1 MKILTPL
8 ILLSLILLGVFTLAN
23 WTALSTPSP
32 LSFVAFHLD
41 APLGLV
47 LLGILAGFVAL
58 FVAYILILRTAML
71 MDARR
76 YAHEVQAQRKL
87 AEQAE
92 ASRLSELRS
101 QLEREF
107 AHLRETTEKSHAEL
121 GARFEGMEQTLK
133 NVIEE
138 TGSSL
143 SAYIG
148 EVDDKIDRS
157 LLHTAA
163 EK

>member
-1 MKILTPL
+1 MKFLTPL
-8 ILLSLILLGVFTLAN
+8 ILLGLIVLGVFTLAN
-23 WTALSTPSP
+23 WTALSTPAT

-41 APLGLV
+41 APLGIV
-47 LLGILAGFVAL
+47 LLGILASFVAL
-58 FVAYILILRTAML
+58 FVAYILILRTTML

-76 YAHEVQAQRKL
+76 YTHELQAQRKL

-107 AHLRETTEKSHAEL
+107 AQLRETTEKSHAEL
-121 GARFEGMEQTLK
+121 GTRFEGMEQTLK

-138 TGSSL
+138 TGRSL
-143 SAYIG
+143 SAYMG

-157 LLHTAA
+157 LGHTMV